1 MISNSKGQQSQ
12 ITSYYDA
19 VAVQQLK
26 KLSEVTRVPQAAY
39 LREALEDLLKKY
51 ATTLRK
57 AGK

>member
-26 KLSEVTRVPQAAY
+26 KLSAATRVPQAVY

-51 ATTLRK
+51 ATTLRR